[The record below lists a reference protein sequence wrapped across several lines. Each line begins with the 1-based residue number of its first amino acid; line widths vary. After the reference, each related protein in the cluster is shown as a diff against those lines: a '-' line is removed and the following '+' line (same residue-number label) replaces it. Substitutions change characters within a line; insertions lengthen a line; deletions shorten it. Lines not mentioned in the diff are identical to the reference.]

1 MGDLFESIFWIII
14 ILVWI
19 SSIFSK
25 AKKARQSKAGAG
37 LPKSKPHEDAELTK
51 EIFRSFSF
59 PLAQKQYE
67 APKPKPKVK
76 KLPPAKK
83 PTQIEFKDAPR
94 YKRAPEPALVKP
106 IKEEVPALVFS
117 LDKLE
122 EGIILAEIL
131 GPPKAYQFCRGVGTG
146 IRSGLKNRWP

>member
-1 MGDLFESIFWIII
+1 MGDFFESIFWIII

-25 AKKARQSKAGAG
+25 AKKAGQSKAGTGPLKPKPRQDSGLAG
-37 LPKSKPHEDAELTK
+37 
-51 EIFRSFSF
+51 EIFRSFGF
-59 PLAQKQYE
+59 PPAQQKYE
-67 APKPKPKVK
+67 APKPKITRLPRVK
-76 KLPPAKK
+76 KE
-83 PTQIEFKDAPR
+83 TQLELKDAPR
-94 YKRAPEPALVKP
+94 YKPAPLPVAAEP
-106 IKEEVPALVFS
+106 IKEEAPALVFS

-146 IRSGLKNRWP
+146 IRSGLKNRWA